1 MIWGGSEPVEVMGMS
16 SYGRCTE
23 LRKLMTALGDVPLAP
38 YAAKLGQS
46 WSEETI
52 KRYLAF
58 HGSVT
63 FWIQQGFGFHTAC
76 QEPSSIRM
84 LR

>member
-1 MIWGGSEPVEVMGMS
+1 M
-16 SYGRCTE
+16 E
-23 LRKLMTALGDVPLAP
+23 LRKLMTAVGGDNVKLAP

-46 WSEETI
+46 WSEDTI

-63 FWIQQGFGFHTAC
+63 FWIHQGFGFHTAS

-84 LR
+84 LRYTAEDTSLVAISCLR